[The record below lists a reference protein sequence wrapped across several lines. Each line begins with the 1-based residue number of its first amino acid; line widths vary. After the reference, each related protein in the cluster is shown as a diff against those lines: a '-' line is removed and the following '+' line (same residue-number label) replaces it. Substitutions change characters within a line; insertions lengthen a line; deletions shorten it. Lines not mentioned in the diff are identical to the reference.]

1 MTLLLVLGAV
11 TVLLA
16 IALFVLHKLKILRIP
31 WGRTIATLG
40 FLIGVAGLIL
50 SIYFEKGASPLAY
63 AEIARDD
70 HCVIVWDVR
79 GRVVLKKRF
88 ETQISVAEVLDD
100 HIVIGFGKEGPKA
113 GFIDLYNRKEQLKW
127 STNSFQVPPQR
138 LTIGGMSNYFWVKGM
153 IIEDLDNDGVHE
165 ILVWVGDPTWYLNRL
180 LVLTAETGEITGSY
194 LNPGDIGPVKVQDM
208 DSDGVKEILVRGI
221 NNNLGVSYT
230 ETGLPVYVRTV
241 FLLPGDNV
249 KGMAP
254 LTADPTLEA
263 DSTELWYL
271 LITPMEI
278 EDGSLVFSRD
288 LGYFDPEVGFS
299 KKVGEA
305 DFLVAVRPQKG
316 FFYYLNREGRLLWLG
331 HGDVQEQGPIPLN
344 LYFLSCSDMNCVL
357 TRIDGKETFHL
368 PLFIGE

>member
-1 MTLLLVLGAV
+1 MTLWLALGGAV

-31 WGRTIATLG
+31 WGRAIATLG

-50 SIYFEKGASPLAY
+50 AIYFEKGPSPLVY
-63 AEIARDD
+63 AEITRDE
-70 HCVIVWDVR
+70 HSVIVWDVR

-88 ETQISVAEVLDD
+88 ETQISVADVLDG

-113 GFIDLYNRKEQLKW
+113 GFIDMYDRKGQLEW
-127 STNSFQVPPQR
+127 STNSFQALPQG
-138 LTIGGMSNYFWVKGM
+138 LAIGGMSNYFWVKGM
-153 IIEDLDNDGVHE
+153 IIEDLDNDGAYE
-165 ILVWVGDPTWYLNRL
+165 ILIWAGDPTWYLNRL
-180 LVLTAETGEITGSY
+180 LVLAAETGEITGSY

-208 DSDGVKEILVRGI
+208 DSDGVKEILVRGF
-221 NNNLGVSYT
+221 NNNLGVSFT

-254 LTADPTLEA
+254 LTADPTVET

-271 LITPMEI
+271 LITPLEI
-278 EDGSLVFSRD
+278 EDSSLVFSRD

-316 FFYYLNREGRLLWLG
+316 FFYYLSKEGQLLGLG
-331 HGDVQEQGPIPLN
+331 HGDVQEQDPIPLN
-344 LYFLSCSDMNCVL
+344 LYFLSRLGMNYVL
-357 TRIDGKETFHL
+357 TRIDGEGSI
-368 PLFIGE
+368 PLSFGE